1 MGFAAAPILISTGF
15 FGAAIGKGA
24 TRPGGL
30 IALLWMGVVLLAA
43 SVITL
48 GIGLIRSRG

>member
-1 MGFAAAPILISTGF
+1 MGFAAAPNKHRLFRRGDRQ
-15 FGAAIGKGA
+15 G
-24 TRPGGL
+24 RD
-30 IALLWMGVVLLAA
+30 LLWMGVVLLAA